1 MEVVVGQTPPAWC
14 PSLTGRAKPQDMQ
27 SLGLLRPIP
36 LENPM
41 GEGDSAPSQVNWE
54 DECARAG
61 DGGHALPSS
70 PLRLSQDLTF
80 SLLEPSEN
88 KCS

>member
-1 MEVVVGQTPPAWC
+1 MEVVVGQTLPAWC
-14 PSLTGRAKPQDMQ
+14 PSLTGRARPQDAQ

-36 LENPM
+36 LENPT
-41 GEGDSAPSQVNWE
+41 GQGDSARSQVTWE
-54 DECARAG
+54 HECACAG

-70 PLRLSQDLTF
+70 PCRLGEDLTF
-80 SLLEPSEN
+80 SLLEPNEN